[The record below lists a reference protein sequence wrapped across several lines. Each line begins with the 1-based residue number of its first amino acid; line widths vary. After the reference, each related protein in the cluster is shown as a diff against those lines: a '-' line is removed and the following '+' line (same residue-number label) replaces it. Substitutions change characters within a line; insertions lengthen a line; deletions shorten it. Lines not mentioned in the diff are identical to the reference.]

1 VHVRLEREA
10 LNVGAGPTL
19 LLWFESN
26 DSYRHFRVAL
36 FSLLVQTKQ
45 SLRKELLARRRAV
58 KPAVRASAAHAV
70 ADAIAHT
77 HWLAAGKRIGLYASM
92 PQELGTGPLIELAR
106 SRGCDIY
113 LPRIVSMRARSMRF
127 VPLGGRTQQH
137 SFGMHEPD
145 GDRWIGARFLDTI
158 FCAGVGFDRRGAR
171 VGHGAGFY
179 DRALAFRQVRRHW
192 RGPRLVGLAYSF
204 QVVPQIPVT
213 GHDVFMDFI
222 VTERG
227 IDELLADED

>member
-1 VHVRLEREA
+1 MHVRLEREA

-26 DSYRHFRVAL
+26 DSHRHFRVAL
-36 FSLLVQTKQ
+36 FSFLVQTKQ
-45 SLRKELLARRRAV
+45 SLRKELMAKRRAV
-58 KPAVRASAAHAV
+58 IPAARASAAHAV

-77 HWLAAGKRIGLYASM
+77 HWLAPGKRIGLYASM

-106 SRGCDIY
+106 ARGCLVY

-127 VPLGGRTQQH
+127 VPLGSSTQQH

-145 GDRWIGARFLDTI
+145 GDAWIGARFLDTI

-179 DRALAFRQVRRHW
+179 DRALAFRQLRRHW

-227 IDELLADED
+227 IDELLADEN